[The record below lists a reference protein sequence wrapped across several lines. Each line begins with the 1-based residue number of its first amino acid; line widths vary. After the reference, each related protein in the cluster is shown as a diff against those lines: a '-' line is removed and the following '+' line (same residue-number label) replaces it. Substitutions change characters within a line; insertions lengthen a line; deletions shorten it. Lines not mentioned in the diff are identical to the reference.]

1 MDAFSFQEI
10 HQSASFDY
18 HPVAK
23 RPVPSS
29 PEETLFSMKFLEER
43 YHKENMLIQAVSK
56 GQIHKAEMFLHA
68 LPAKDLE
75 PRTSDSLRNI
85 KNYTII
91 LNTLLRKAAENGAVH
106 RFILT
111 ASPPLCSSGLKHSP
125 PRKMLF
131 PCKRDGSQVLSAC
144 QKSLHERLFPV
155 NPKSPHTH

>member
-1 MDAFSFQEI
+1 MLFLFRKSTNLFPLITSLSLNALFPLRGRDF
-10 HQSASFDY
+10 
-18 HPVAK
+18 
-23 RPVPSS
+23 
-29 PEETLFSMKFLEER
+29 FSMKFLEER

-85 KNYTII
+85 KITRSSSIPCFAKPQKTVRFI
-91 LNTLLRKAAENGAVH
+91 

-111 ASPPLCSSGLKHSP
+111 ASPPALLIGLKHSP

-131 PCKRDGSQVLSAC
+131 PCKKRWLTSTVCLS
-144 QKSLHERLFPV
+144 KITP
-155 NPKSPHTH
+155 